1 MAVGSKAPHEEM
13 SQLSI
18 VGVCDP
24 CERVQVTLD
33 ALRCARRLAATCDVY
48 VHLHTD
54 LATKRPP
61 SLLLHSRPKLAA
73 RFVEQLLLASTL
85 NTVRPNP
92 EQLGCLDLQ
101 HQSPSPRRIGVEVVV
116 QVRITKCHDA
126 RLVVICA
133 WSAAQTPE
141 SAPRDCCGLDASA

>member
-1 MAVGSKAPHEEM
+1 M

-18 VGVCDP
+18 VGVRDP

-33 ALRCARRLAATCDVY
+33 ALRCARRLAATWDVY

-61 SLLLHSRPKLAA
+61 SLFLHHRPELAA
-73 RFVEQLLLASTL
+73 RFVEQLVLASTL
-85 NTVRPNP
+85 NTVRADP

-101 HQSPSPRRIGVEVVV
+101 PQSPAPCRVGVEVVV
-116 QVRITKCHDA
+116 QVRIAKCHDA
-126 RLVVICA
+126 RLVAISA
-133 WSAAQTPE
+133 WSAAQTPGG
-141 SAPRDCCGLDASA
+141 APRDCCGLDASALMDAARAPGSD